1 MSAQETVFEQVSSNT
16 VLARTITSKAS
27 PRKERLISASRSAEL
42 KGVEE
47 MRMEASQ
54 PFVKQSWEKRRS
66 VATAVVGLVIC
77 LFGYGISD
85 GLLECWA
92 FLLVVV

>member
-1 MSAQETVFEQVSSNT
+1 MSTQETVFGQVSSNAI
-16 VLARTITSKAS
+16 LACAITSKAS
-27 PRKERLISASRSAEL
+27 PGRERLISASCSAKL

-54 PFVKQSWEKRRS
+54 LFVKQSWKKRWS

-77 LFGYGISD
+77 L
-85 GLLECWA
+85 
-92 FLLVVV
+92 LVMVSRMVCSNAGHFCL